1 MAFHQVTSQSQ
12 VPFYIELEF
21 CSKVQP
27 PPVSD
32 DDDEE
37 EEGCTSQ
44 DQVRLVHGQTLA
56 IASQSKTQTEF
67 GSAENSPIAP
77 GRFAPV
83 HSR

>member
-27 PPVSD
+27 PPGS
-32 DDDEE
+32 DDEE
-37 EEGCTSQ
+37 EEGCASQ

-67 GSAENSPIAP
+67 GSEENSPIAP
-77 GRFAPV
+77 GRFALV